1 MTSTGGFLENLA
13 CGGLYTGGGSSGVP
27 LPFPVPDM
35 GSSLTAVSCVGGGPS
50 LTLSQLTSTQTGS
63 KRNCTATGCLFGPP
77 LPIPNSAT
85 TPISLCVIN
94 TVSQNGT
101 GTANCSTG
109 ASSLSLP
116 LTSELF
122 LTGDLFPNAPGIQ
135 SCPVC
140 NKTCNAGTNAT
151 GPCNTD
157 ADCPG
162 AGGGSCAGSNVC
174 HGGPNNGASCVPA
187 DSPVD
192 SSFPTTHDCPPTTT
206 LSIGSLP
213 IAFALST
220 GTRTETGQT
229 LAGPNSLCTGDM
241 TPFGCCTGAGTGAC
255 TSMSRVFC
263 GFCRDVDAAGTGCFE
278 GAPAAQVACPHNS
291 ACLSAGNPYLCCS
304 GPNAGSCDLGP
315 KACTASSQCTDGNG
329 TWPNCQQHN
338 PGAFGFGTAQ
348 TITENGSPG
357 GDLTDGA
364 GHASTLV
371 SIFCVPPTFNPSV
384 DNTGDLPGP
393 GAVSLPGTAQL
404 Q

>member
-1 MTSTGGFLENLA
+1 VTSTGGFIENLQ

-27 LPFPVPDM
+27 LPFKVPDM
-35 GSSLTAVSCVGGGPS
+35 GSSLTAVTCVAGGPS

-63 KRNCTATGCLFGPP
+63 KRNCTAAGCLFGPP

-122 LTGDLFPNAPGIQ
+122 LTGDLFPTADGIQ

-140 NKTCNAGTNAT
+140 NQTCTGGSNAA
-151 GPCNTD
+151 GPCNST
-157 ADCPG
+157 ADCPSGGTCGG
-162 AGGGSCAGSNVC
+162 AVVC
-174 HGGPNNGASCVPA
+174 HGGLNNGNGCTPA

-192 SSFPTTHDCPPTTT
+192 SSFPTSHDCPPSTG

-220 GTRTETGQT
+220 GTVIKTGQT
-229 LAGPNSLCTGDM
+229 LAGPDSLCTGDM

-255 TSMSRVFC
+255 TSMARVYC
-263 GFCRDVDAAGTGCFE
+263 GFCRDIDAAGTGCFE
-278 GAPAAQVACPHNS
+278 GDPRLAPQCPSNS
-291 ACLSAGNPYLCCS
+291 GCIGAGNPYNCCT
-304 GPNAGSCDLGP
+304 GPNAGSCSP
-315 KACTASSQCTDGNG
+315 VSTKACTSSSQCTDGNG

-338 PGAFGFGTAQ
+338 PGAFGFGTAR
-348 TITENGSPG
+348 TITENGAPA
-357 GDLTDGA
+357 GDLTNGL

-371 SIFCVPPTFNPSV
+371 SIFCVPPTFTTSV

-393 GAVSLPGTAQL
+393 GAVALPGTAQL
-404 Q
+404 LP